1 MPMSVNVAYSEA
13 ATAEANGI
21 HIVYDTFGDPTAP
34 PILLIMGLG
43 GQMIA
48 WDEAFCTQ
56 LAGEGFWVI
65 RFDNR
70 DAGFSTS
77 FDDAGVPDP
86 MVVMQSAAL
95 GRPVNAPY
103 LLRDMADDAA
113 GLLDA
118 LSIKSAHIVGVSMGG
133 MIAQTMAIH
142 HPHRVRT
149 LASIM
154 SHTGERDL
162 PPPTPE
168 ALMLL
173 ATPAP
178 DGREAYID
186 YVVRAAHV
194 IGSPGFPFDEAR
206 IRERAAR
213 AYDRAR
219 NPAGEARQLAAI
231 MASGGRKEA
240 LQALTIPTLVVH
252 GKADTLVPVAGGIA
266 TAEAIPGA
274 RLMLIDGMGHDLPP
288 AVWDQVIGA
297 IATLARE
304 H

>member
-1 MPMSVNVAYSEA
+1 MSVNVAYSEA